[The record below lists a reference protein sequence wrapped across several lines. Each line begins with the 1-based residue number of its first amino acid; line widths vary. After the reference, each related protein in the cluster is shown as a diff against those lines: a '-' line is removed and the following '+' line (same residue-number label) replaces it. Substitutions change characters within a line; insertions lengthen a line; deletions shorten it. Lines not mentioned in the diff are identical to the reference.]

1 MPNLNKQLCIINL
14 AVIILLL
21 LPLFAAAEDTNGWL
35 WKSDST
41 RKVAPRTEAQ
51 IIPGLPSN
59 PFQRK
64 KDEVFPGIP
73 QTPKSYVTDIAN
85 RLKPSEHDYLND
97 QLQSLA
103 NRTSTQIFILIAN
116 RIPESSNLEDAATRI
131 FEAWRPGR
139 DYEDNGVLFAIF
151 LQDRRFR
158 IETGYGLEDVLTDAL
173 AGEILDYEVAPFFR
187 QGDFYGG
194 LLNGVNAITQAVEGK
209 YTIPVERRGLR
220 EPSLADFLPII
231 IFLIIFFLILRARR
245 NSSETYS
252 RRGYRQS
259 PWGGPVIWTGGSR
272 SNDSFGGFGGGGFGG
287 GGFGGGFGGMSGGGG
302 ASGGW

>member
-1 MPNLNKQLCIINL
+1 MTIIF
-14 AVIILLL
+14 ILL
-21 LPLFAAAEDTNGWL
+21 LPLVAAAEDNNDWS

-41 RKVAPRTEAQ
+41 RKVAPRQTEAQ
-51 IIPGLPSN
+51 VIPGLPSN

-73 QTPKSYVTDIAN
+73 QTPKSHVTDIAN
-85 RLKPSEHDYLND
+85 KLSPDEHDYLD
-97 QLQSLA
+97 QQLLSLA
-103 NRTSTQIFILIAN
+103 NRTSTQIFVLIAN
-116 RIPESSNLEDAATRI
+116 QIPEQSNLEDAATRI

-139 DYEDNGVLFAIF
+139 DREENGVLFVIF

-209 YTIPVERRGLR
+209 YTIPVERRSLQ

-231 IFLIIFFLILRARR
+231 IFLIIFFLMLRARR

-259 PWGGPVIWTGGSR
+259 PWGGPIIWTGGSR
-272 SNDSFGGFGGGGFGG
+272 SNDSFGGFGGGSFGG
-287 GGFGGGFGGMSGGGG
+287 GGGGFSGGFGGMSGGGG